1 MAKADILVTTIA
13 FLGFLV
19 NLINNVAFI
28 LEIVFWFGLIW
39 NSIGLVAS
47 IILFVKAG
55 CIQGIWYYE
64 RYRSE
69 DKINIKGAV
78 IELEDK

>member
-55 CIQGIWYYE
+55 CIEGIWYYE
-64 RYRSE
+64 RYRNE